1 MLQALLRNGREIL
14 TDSYRVIHTLF
25 RVMIPAIIIVKLLT
39 ELGAAKWL
47 GLIFAP
53 LMGWMGLP
61 PEAGLIWASAMLTNI
76 YTGVVI
82 FFSTPGTEHWNIA
95 QVTILGTL
103 LLSAHNLPVEL
114 RVAQKA
120 GCRIIPQLVLR
131 VGGGILLGMLLHLVY
146 QHSDAMQ
153 ATNPVPWTPQTHDP
167 GLAGWALSQ
176 LKTLLWTAVVIVL
189 LLTALRLLRLLGIE
203 RLLEWLLRPVLR
215 LIGIAPGA
223 LSITLIGMTLGLAYG
238 GGLLIREAER
248 GDIAPTDIFAAIS
261 LLGLCHSLI
270 EDTLLVML
278 LGAELSGILGAR
290 LAFALVVIAL
300 LSRTLHHPRWQGLLV
315 RSVAR
320 PRTDTEY

>member
-1 MLQALLRNGREIL
+1 MLAALRTACGEIL
-14 TDSYRVIHTLF
+14 VDSGKVISTLF
-25 RVMIPAIIIVKLLT
+25 RIMIPAILVVKILT
-39 ELGAAKWL
+39 ELGADQLL
-47 GLIFAP
+47 GQLFAP
-53 LMGWMGLP
+53 IMGWMGLP

-82 FFSTPGTEHWNIA
+82 FFSTAGTDGWTLA

-120 GCRIIPQLVLR
+120 GCRLLPQLLLR
-131 VGGGILLGMLLHLVY
+131 VGGGLVFGILLHQAYHLTDSL
-146 QHSDAMQ
+146 QTAQ
-153 ATNPVPWTPQTHDP
+153 PVPWT
-167 GLAGWALSQ
+167 LAAEQDDWLGWALAQ
-176 LKTLLWTAVVIVL
+176 LEMLVWTAAVIVL
-189 LLTALRLLRLLGIE
+189 LIATLRLLKLLGVE
-203 RLLEWLLRPVLR
+203 RLLEWLLRPLLK

-248 GDIAPTDIFAAIS
+248 GDIEPADIFCSIS

-278 LGAELSGILGAR
+278 IGADLSGILWAR
-290 LAFALVVIAL
+290 IAFALLMIAL
-300 LSRTLHHPRWQGLLV
+300 ISRLMRQLPSRRWLV
-315 RSVAR
+315 RSVAQG
-320 PRTDTEY
+320 